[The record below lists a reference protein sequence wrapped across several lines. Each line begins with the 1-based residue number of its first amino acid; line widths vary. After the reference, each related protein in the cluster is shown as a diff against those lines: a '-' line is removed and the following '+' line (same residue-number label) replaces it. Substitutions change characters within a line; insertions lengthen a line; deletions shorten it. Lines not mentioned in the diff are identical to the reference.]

1 MANSFAL
8 DTLRQAILSQKI
20 RESHGPSTRRS
31 SNAAPSVSSDD
42 VQFGV
47 NRAVSTVCQTLPVC
61 PDQGTSTDLP
71 GWSGSCQQ
79 PLYRE
84 PAFNSANL
92 LDASAALK
100 LSERAA
106 R

>member
-42 VQFGV
+42 VQFGSNSEV
-47 NRAVSTVCQTLPVC
+47 GLHNCHEREF
-61 PDQGTSTDLP
+61 STDSPEFTSFQML
-71 GWSGSCQQ
+71 
-79 PLYRE
+79 
-84 PAFNSANL
+84 
-92 LDASAALK
+92 
-100 LSERAA
+100 A
-106 R
+106 RDIIWIAGYSLARGGAPCHRTLIHSQI